1 MRYLVFFIT
10 LFFTLSLAAA
20 WPEHR
25 ETYFKWQ
32 LSLWPDMKPPTL
44 IASLIYQESQWKPE
58 AELKTDREYG
68 IGLSQITIAYKSD
81 GSIRFDNFTEAKRKY
96 SELKDWDYADRFNVE
111 KHIIFAIR
119 EIRSLYVKFENPNYD
134 NVTRTALSL
143 ASYNGGLG
151 GILKEITL
159 CKSDPE
165 CNSNYWY
172 CNIANKSVRSKIPV
186 KGYSKS
192 FWQINREYP
201 IRIMFININ
210 KVK

>member
-1 MRYLVFFIT
+1 MRYLVFLIT
-10 LFFTLSLAAA
+10 LLFSLQLLAA
-20 WPEHR
+20 WPEYR
-25 ETYFKWQ
+25 DLYFKWQ
-32 LSLWPDMKPPTL
+32 LSLWPDLNPPTL
-44 IASLIYQESQWKPE
+44 IASLIYQESQWKPK

-68 IGLSQITIAYKSD
+68 IGLSQITIAYTST
-81 GSIRFDNFTEAKRKY
+81 GAIRFDNFTEARKKY
-96 SELKDWDYADRFNVE
+96 AELKDWKYEDRFDAE
-111 KHIIFAIR
+111 KHIIYAIK
-119 EIRSLYVKFENPNYD
+119 EIQWLYIKFNKPEYD
-134 NVTRTALSL
+134 NVTRYALSL

-151 GILKEITL
+151 GILKEVAM

-165 CNSNYWY
+165 CDSTYWF
-172 CNIANKSVRSKIPV
+172 CNIANKSMRSKVPV